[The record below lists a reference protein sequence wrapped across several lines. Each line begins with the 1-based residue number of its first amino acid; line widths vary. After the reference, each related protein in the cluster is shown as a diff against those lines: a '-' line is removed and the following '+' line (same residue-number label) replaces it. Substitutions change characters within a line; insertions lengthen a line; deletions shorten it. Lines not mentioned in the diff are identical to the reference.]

1 MTGWRAVKPSLR
13 ISICPVMASSRMM
26 SPSCSFAIG
35 PPAAA
40 SGLMFSVNGKTLY
53 RVRAEGYADKA
64 EADAAAEA
72 LAQDFGLSKPW
83 IGRQGS

>member
-1 MTGWRAVKPSLR
+1 VQSA
-13 ISICPVMASSRMM
+13 
-26 SPSCSFAIG
+26 
-35 PPAAA
+35 
-40 SGLMFSVNGKTLY
+40 SVNGKTLY

-72 LAQDFGLSKPW
+72 LVRDFGLSKPW